1 MHILPNS
8 GICDPH
14 MHVYN
19 GKVYM
24 FATHDRSPGNENF
37 RMDDWRVFSTDD
49 LLNWTPEYTLRPEDT
64 FLGKCDECY
73 ATDSAERNG
82 KYYLYFSK
90 GQSCTGVA
98 VADRPEGPYRDAL
111 GAPLL
116 PAGLA
121 DTPSYDPSV
130 FIDDDEARTPYIMW
144 GYTCFNKHYYV
155 ARLNEDMV
163 SLAEEPRPIEH
174 GPWWSDAPWVWK
186 RNGVYYLLTHR
197 AWYSTADNIYGPY
210 TYRGKFCHDCNNVDH
225 PCVFDFHNQ
234 TYFAYGVP
242 ANYGQGET
250 DPFYRTTKMLY
261 AHYKDNGEICIDEFI
276 QDVGVG
282 QYDASWPCIK
292 GEWYFATS
300 DEVYKKENGTGFEM
314 RGIRNGSYL
323 YYQNV
328 NQMRQNAL
336 LFLRLASVS
345 KHPCW
350 VEVREDSPFGKL
362 LGSCRFHN
370 VGNYATECFEE
381 IPCRLENTH
390 GTHSLCLIF
399 RSEDEGEIARFEDF
413 RFEHVKP

>member
-1 MHILPNS
+1 MQIIPNQ

-14 MHVYN
+14 MRVYN
-19 GKVYM
+19 GKVYL
-24 FATHDRSPGNENF
+24 FATHDRSPGNDNF
-37 RMDDWRVFSTDD
+37 RMDDWKVFSTDD
-49 LLNWTPEYTLRPEDT
+49 LLNWELEYTLRPEDT
-64 FLGKCDECY
+64 FLGRCEECY

-82 KYYLYFSK
+82 KYYLYFSH
-90 GQSCTGVA
+90 QQICTGVA
-98 VADRPEGPYRDAL
+98 VADRPEGPYKDAL
-111 GAPLL
+111 GTALL
-116 PAGLA
+116 PQGLA
-121 DTPSYDPSV
+121 DTPSYDPAV
-130 FIDDDEARTPYIMW
+130 FIDDDEAKTPYILW
-144 GYTCFNKHYYV
+144 GYTCFDKKYHI
-155 ARLNEDMV
+155 ARLNEDMI
-163 SLAEEPRPIEH
+163 SLAEEPRPIQH
-174 GPWWSDAPWVWK
+174 GPWWSDAPWLWK
-186 RNGVYYLLTHR
+186 HNGVYYLITHR
-197 AWYSTADNIYGPY
+197 SWYSTADNIYGPY

-250 DPFYRTTKMLY
+250 DPYYRTTKMLY

-292 GEWYFATS
+292 GEWYFAAS

-381 IPCRLENTH
+381 IPCRLDNTH
-390 GTHSLCLIF
+390 GTHSLCLVF